1 MQQYVCHIQLYQSRY
16 FSLSRLITGKQDG
29 TLENNQNKGKKQ
41 GDSKAEESSIISS
54 RLLYVNPLRNYA
66 NNRWHE
72 VIIYTKYFK
81 TFYFS
86 NKMEAVT

>member
-1 MQQYVCHIQLYQSRY
+1 MYQSRY
-16 FSLSRLITGKQDG
+16 FSFSRLISGKQDG

-54 RLLYVNPLRNYA
+54 RLLYVNPLGNYA

-86 NKMEAVT
+86 NKMETIS

>member
-41 GDSKAEESSIISS
+41 WDFKADESSLISN
-54 RLLYVNPLRNYA
+54 RLPYIKRLENYT
-66 NNRWHE
+66 NNRWYE
-72 VIIYTKYFK
+72 VIIYTKYLYR
-81 TFYFS
+81 TFLLL
-86 NKMEAVT
+86 E